1 MNNKNWISKID
12 EIVLGSL
19 RSSGVS
25 ENSKIVI
32 GVSGGPDST
41 ALLLSLHR
49 IKNVYPINLHIAHLN
64 HDFRG
69 QEADDDEMFVRKLA
83 ESMGI
88 KATTEY
94 QDTASYQ
101 KQKRISSFEQG
112 ARELRYSFLLAVA
125 QKEKAKFVAVAHT
138 ADDLAETVLEHIL
151 RGTGLNGLRGMSEI
165 SPWPWP
171 IGEAK
176 VKLLRPFLQLTKLQT
191 ANYCGSLNQTYR
203 NDSTNEM
210 LSFTRNS
217 VRKVLMP
224 ILEENYNP
232 RVQAA
237 LIRLARSSYIDF
249 DFINSETDKI
259 WDQLATLE
267 TDSLLKTTVTLDK
280 HQFLHVHPSMQRQ
293 LVRKAYTIV
302 SQDPRRLTE
311 KHISAVTAMCS
322 SLEPNKIIDL
332 PLGLIAKA
340 TYGTLIVGNKPVNQ
354 QSITNSHV
362 KDHILTVPTSF
373 NKSISTTFHDW
384 EFTASLIPQDV
395 SLTHTTS
402 NNLSQYFNP
411 EIVTGTCT
419 LRYWKHGDRFQPI
432 GMSGQ
437 KKLQDFFSDCK
448 VPQQERNQIPV
459 LTVGKDIAWIVGYRI
474 ADWAKVIDNKSQV
487 QALNIISKHTL
498 AN

>member
-1 MNNKNWISKID
+1 
-12 EIVLGSL
+12 
-19 RSSGVS
+19 
-25 ENSKIVI
+25 
-32 GVSGGPDST
+32 
-41 ALLLSLHR
+41 
-49 IKNVYPINLHIAHLN
+49 
-64 HDFRG
+64 
-69 QEADDDEMFVRKLA
+69 
-83 ESMGI
+83 
-88 KATTEY
+88 
-94 QDTASYQ
+94 
-101 KQKRISSFEQG
+101 
-112 ARELRYSFLLAVA
+112 
-125 QKEKAKFVAVAHT
+125 
-138 ADDLAETVLEHIL
+138 
-151 RGTGLNGLRGMSEI
+151 
-165 SPWPWP
+165 
-171 IGEAK
+171 
-176 VKLLRPFLQLTKLQT
+176 
-191 ANYCGSLNQTYR
+191 
-203 NDSTNEM
+203 
-210 LSFTRNS
+210 
-217 VRKVLMP
+217 
-224 ILEENYNP
+224 
-232 RVQAA
+232 
-237 LIRLARSSYIDF
+237 
-249 DFINSETDKI
+249 
-259 WDQLATLE
+259 
-267 TDSLLKTTVTLDK
+267 
-280 HQFLHVHPSMQRQ
+280 MQRQ

-437 KKLQDFFSDCK
+437 KKLQDFFSDSK
-448 VPQQERNQIPV
+448 VPQEERNRIPV